1 MIRLTPHSDDEK
13 ERLALGFEAGDDLKA
28 GDTYVDDSGEFVSAA
43 KLDKLLRSVSKSQKV
58 VVRIPV
64 RYRLTSD
71 PIQQELRRMV
81 VAVPVIGTMTTE
93 ELGRVIHNAIRAVH
107 DRLRQ
112 GPDTHRKRLPGE

>member
-1 MIRLTPHSDDEK
+1 MIRLTPQSDDDK

-28 GDTYVDDSGEFVSAA
+28 GDTYVDDSGEFVSAD
-43 KLDKLLRSVSKSQKV
+43 KLDKLLRTVSKSKKV

-71 PIQQELRRMV
+71 PIEKELRRMV

-93 ELGRVIHNAIRAVH
+93 ELGRVIHSAVRAVH

-112 GPDTHRKRLPGE
+112 GPDTHRKRLGE

>member
-1 MIRLTPHSDDEK
+1 MIRLTPASDDDK

-28 GDTYVDDSGEFVSAA
+28 GDTYVDDSGEFVSAQ
-43 KLDKLLRSVSKSQKV
+43 KLDKLLRTVSKTQKV

-71 PIQQELRRMV
+71 PIERELRRMI
-81 VAVPVIGTMTTE
+81 VAVPVIGTMNTD
-93 ELGRVIHNAIRAVH
+93 ELGRVIHNAIRTVH

-112 GPDTHRKRLPGE
+112 GIDTHRKRLGE

>member
-1 MIRLTPHSDDEK
+1 
-13 ERLALGFEAGDDLKA
+13 
-28 GDTYVDDSGEFVSAA
+28 
-43 KLDKLLRSVSKSQKV
+43 
-58 VVRIPV
+58 
-64 RYRLTSD
+64 
-71 PIQQELRRMV
+71 MV

>member
-1 MIRLTPHSDDEK
+1 MIRLTPQSDDDK
-13 ERLALGFEAGDDLKA
+13 QRLALGFEAGDDLKA
-28 GDTYVDDSGEFVSAA
+28 GDTYVDDSGEFVSAD
-43 KLDKLLRSVSKSQKV
+43 KLDKLLRTVSKSKKV

-71 PIQQELRRMV
+71 PIEKELRRMV

-93 ELGRVIHNAIRAVH
+93 ELGRVIHSAVRAVH

-112 GPDTHRKRLPGE
+112 GPDTHRKRLGE